1 MRGKA
6 YMAENNYPLAIQDF
20 NQALQLSPGDVDD
33 LRDRGSAYMDHG
45 DDDLAIQDLDQAIAT
60 DPKDS
65 GEFNNRGLAYVGE
78 KDYARAL
85 QDYDQAI
92 SIDPKDSDAYTNRG
106 FDHFFLGQFAAA
118 QSDLAIAVA
127 DSPTNRY
134 RVLWLYL
141 AASRAGQNSQA
152 DLETNAAKLNLT
164 NWPGPVV
171 QLYLGKITSAEFL
184 TAATISDAKKNREQ
198 HCEAY
203 FYLGEQ
209 ALIAG
214 RRIEARRLF
223 QQSIDTGVT
232 NFDEYDGAQTELK
245 RLPPTTAAGSN

>member
-1 MRGKA
+1 MMRAVSLAVVLISALFGGANAQTRDQQWTWCKDQYPDVSIGGCTA
-6 YMAENNYPLAIQDF
+6 LIQSGQETPNNLAMA
-20 NQALQLSPGDVDD
+20 
-33 LRDRGSAYMDHG
+33 
-45 DDDLAIQDLDQAIAT
+45 
-60 DPKDS
+60 
-65 GEFNNRGLAYVGE
+65 FNNRGLAYVGE

-141 AASRAGQNSQA
+141 AASRAGQNAQA

-245 RLPPTTAAGSN
+245 RLPPTTAAGSH